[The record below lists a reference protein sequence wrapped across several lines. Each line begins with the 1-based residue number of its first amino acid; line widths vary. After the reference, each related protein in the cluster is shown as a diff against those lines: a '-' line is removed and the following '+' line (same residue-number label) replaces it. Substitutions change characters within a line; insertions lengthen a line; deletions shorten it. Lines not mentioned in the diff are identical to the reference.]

1 MGDVTYGAC
10 CVDDLAS
17 DQMNCDL
24 LVHYGHSCLVP
35 ITETKRS
42 ILYIFVEIQIDIEHF
57 IETVDFNF
65 NTIKEQKIYILGTI
79 QFNNSLFLA
88 KQALTAKGFQNI
100 IIPQEKPRSSGEVL
114 GCTSP
119 RLDLIKDQRNLVV
132 FLCDGRFHM

>member
-1 MGDVTYGAC
+1 MRVYNISNFTC
-10 CVDDLAS
+10 TSVLE
-17 DQMNCDL
+17 
-24 LVHYGHSCLVP
+24 GH
-35 ITETKRS
+35 EG
-42 ILYIFVEIQIDIEHF
+42 EI
-57 IETVDFNF
+57 VSLNFNF
-65 NTIKEQKIYILGTI
+65 NTIKDQKIYILGTI